1 MLATFD
7 LLYKNAW
14 LYWLASTIPFA
25 GQWRTWQRLVL
36 PRLQGHDILEV
47 GCGPGWLLG
56 DMIAAGYRCMAIDAS
71 PQMVATT
78 RRTLRRHGIADA
90 QAIVQQARA
99 QSLPFTTASFDC
111 VVSTFPAPYISD
123 VATLHEIARVLRPGG
138 RLIIVEGASLQPR
151 GPILRLLVAIE
162 RIVYGSAVV
171 EGPPDVAQREA
182 LARRIPLAEAGMTVA
197 QDVVSGPFWYAY
209 ICIGTK
215 DPDVH
220 SYEEQ

>member
-36 PRLQGHDILEV
+36 PRLQGHDVLEV

-182 LARRIPLAEAGMTVA
+182 LARRIPLAEAGMTAA

-215 DPDVH
+215 DPDV
-220 SYEEQ
+220 Y

>member
-36 PRLQGHDILEV
+36 PRLQGHDVLEV

-99 QSLPFTTASFDC
+99 QSLPFTAASFDC

-123 VATLHEIARVLRPGG
+123 VATLHEIARVLRPSG

-162 RIVYGSAVV
+162 RIVYGRAVV

-215 DPDVH
+215 DPDV
-220 SYEEQ
+220 Y